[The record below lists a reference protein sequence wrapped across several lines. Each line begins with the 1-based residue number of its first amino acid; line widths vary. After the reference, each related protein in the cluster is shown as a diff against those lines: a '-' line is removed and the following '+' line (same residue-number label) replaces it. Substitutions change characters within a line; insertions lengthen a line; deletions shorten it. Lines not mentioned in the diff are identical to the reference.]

1 MQEIIG
7 IMKIPDEIK
16 VALVTMACIILLAV
30 VFKAVLRVNADFLI
44 INSPSYIF
52 IAYIVT
58 WGQTKESK
66 CSSPLYWSLAV
77 VAVTLAV
84 ILVYAI

>member
-1 MQEIIG
+1 
-7 IMKIPDEIK
+7 MKIPDEIK

-30 VFKAVLRVNADFLI
+30 VFKNVLKVNADFLI
-44 INSPSYIF
+44 VNSPSYVF

-58 WGQTKESK
+58 WGQKKKSI
-66 CSSPLYWSLAV
+66 CSSPLYWSLTV

>member
-16 VALVTMACIILLAV
+16 VALVTAACIILLAV
-30 VFKAVLRVNADFLI
+30 VFKNIIRADVDFLI

-58 WGQTKESK
+58 WGQKKESK
-66 CSSPLYWSLAV
+66 CSSPLYWSLAIA
-77 VAVTLAV
+77 AVTLAV
-84 ILVYAI
+84 ILIYAL